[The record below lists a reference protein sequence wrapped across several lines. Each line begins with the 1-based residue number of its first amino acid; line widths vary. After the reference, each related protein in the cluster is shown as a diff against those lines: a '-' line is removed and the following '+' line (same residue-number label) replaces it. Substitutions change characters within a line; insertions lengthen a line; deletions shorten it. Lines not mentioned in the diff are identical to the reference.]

1 MRKFATN
8 ILVRN
13 NRLAIMKKN
22 GLTVNYEILS
32 NNDYLIELKNKLL
45 EESKELIE
53 AKTPKELKEE
63 IIDVM
68 EVLEHLIDFYSFDTN
83 ELTKIKNDKQI
94 KYGKFDKKIKTHYVE
109 MPDNHEELTYY
120 LSKPNKYPEIK

>member
-22 GLTVNYEILS
+22 GLSVNYEILS

>member
-22 GLTVNYEILS
+22 GLSVNYEILS
-32 NNDYLIELKNKLL
+32 NKDYIIELKNKLL

-53 AKTPKELKEE
+53 AKTTKELKEE
-63 IIDVM
+63 IIDV
-68 EVLEHLIDFYSFDTN
+68 
-83 ELTKIKNDKQI
+83 
-94 KYGKFDKKIKTHYVE
+94 KTRSS
-109 MPDNHEELTYY
+109 LFQ
-120 LSKPNKYPEIK
+120 